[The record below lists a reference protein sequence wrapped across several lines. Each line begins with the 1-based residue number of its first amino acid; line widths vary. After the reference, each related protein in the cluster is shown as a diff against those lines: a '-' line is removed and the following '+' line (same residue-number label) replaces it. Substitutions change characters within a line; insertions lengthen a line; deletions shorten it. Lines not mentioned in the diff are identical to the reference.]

1 MNLNLRL
8 KDDTLD
14 GFGCGRVCDP
24 NFEMEERRQAVR
36 GWFDAENGEIEI
48 RHGEKGK

>member
-8 KDDTLD
+8 EDNALNDLVR
-14 GFGCGRVCDP
+14 GRVCDP

-36 GWFDAENGEIEI
+36 GWFDAENGKIEI
-48 RHGEKGK
+48 RHGKKEK